1 MPRPAGMV
9 PPVSAASTQFIG
21 FRVAAGAPLTAL
33 LMRMA
38 TPLRPEHPDDLHVTL
53 AFLGRCSDEQAQA
66 AWRQCCQSP
75 PPALPLGA
83 GAYAWFGRPGR
94 PRVLALELFG
104 VEVLSRWMLAN
115 RAAIATA
122 AGVAADMRPPRPHLS
137 LARLGTSIDREAAE
151 DLLAGLPLPDT
162 TGIRLDTMAL
172 YRRASADAPAGGPR
186 YRIVERHALAPGTG
200 P

>member
-21 FRVAAGAPLTAL
+21 FRV
-33 LMRMA
+33 
-38 TPLRPEHPDDLHVTL
+38 
-53 AFLGRCSDEQAQA
+53 
-66 AWRQCCQSP
+66 
-75 PPALPLGA
+75 
-83 GAYAWFGRPGR
+83 
-94 PRVLALELFG
+94 
-104 VEVLSRWMLAN
+104 
-115 RAAIATA
+115 A